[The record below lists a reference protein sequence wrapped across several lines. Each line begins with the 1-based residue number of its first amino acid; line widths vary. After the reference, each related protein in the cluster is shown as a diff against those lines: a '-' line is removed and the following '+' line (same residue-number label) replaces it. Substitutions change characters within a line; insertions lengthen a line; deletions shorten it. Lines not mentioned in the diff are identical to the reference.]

1 MKICIELD
9 EKMEEMWK
17 TVKRNLESELRYL
30 MGYLFP
36 SLIISCSWASWWMG
50 K

>member
-17 TVKRNLESELRYL
+17 TVKRNLESELRYSH
-30 MGYLFP
+30 GDICFP
-36 SLIISCSWASWWMG
+36 H
-50 K
+50 